1 MATPRLSFSLRGHS
15 LQVTCS
21 IYLDSSFISADASGY
36 VFWWDLNLKRP
47 KRQWKAHESHVL
59 LLIYVKEFDIL
70 LTHSRDSSIRFWFL
84 SETDEKSSNPP
95 FKELPVNSLNFCN
108 VSLISSRYLLTPSTV
123 DSDNFDI
130 YDLNLADSSSS
141 LNFTRL
147 VHNANPWELYLKA
160 MKTLP
165 IPLDDDISKRDK
177 FGIMMRTVWVDEHT
191 FYVAY
196 ESGHV
201 IGYNIEYLTSKLTNL
216 ERGSTNSTSLL
227 NKGPKINVFHISDKL
242 KPSPIISLTYEKSN
256 NRIITG
262 SASKSIQILEIPS
275 SHQSLTE
282 DENILILLK
291 YSGLSQISM
300 LEPDTIVVGF
310 WNGIVK
316 GYQSHLKLDEVF
328 KLEKNL
334 PMIDVNDESQSQ
346 RLKLSSISCKGA
358 IKEETGAV
366 AVVAPSQKDL
376 LRSKRNV
383 SNKILMAI
391 GYENGLI
398 NMYEF

>member
-15 LQVTCS
+15 SQVVCS
-21 IYLDSSFISADASGY
+21 TYLESSFISADSSGH
-36 VFWWDLNLKRP
+36 VFWWDLNVKRP
-47 KRQWKAHESHVL
+47 KRHWKAHESHIL
-59 LLIYVKEFDIL
+59 SLIYIKEYDIL
-70 LTHSRDSSIRFWFL
+70 LTHSRDSSIRLWFL
-84 SETDEKSSNPP
+84 SEPEVSDSIPP
-95 FKELPVNSLNFCN
+95 FKEFPVNSLNFCN

-141 LNFTRL
+141 LSFTRL

-160 MKTLP
+160 LKSLP
-165 IPLDDDISKRDK
+165 VPLDDDISKRDK

-201 IGYNIEYLTSKLTNL
+201 IGYNIEYSTSKLTNS
-216 ERGSTNSTSLL
+216 EKGSSKSTSLL
-227 NKGPKINVFHISDKL
+227 NKGPKINIFHISDKL
-242 KPSPIISLTYEKSN
+242 KPSPIISLIYEKSN
-256 NRIITG
+256 NTIITG

-275 SHQSLTE
+275 SHGSLTE
-282 DENILILLK
+282 DENNLISLK

-300 LEPDTIVVGF
+300 LEPDIIVVGF

-316 GYQSHLKLDEVF
+316 GYQSNLKFEEVF

-334 PMIDVNDESQSQ
+334 PMIDTNDESQSQ
-346 RLKLSSISCKGA
+346 RLKLSSISCKGS
-358 IKEETGAV
+358 IKEETGAA
-366 AVVAPSQKDL
+366 AVVALSQKDL